1 MATSDSDDYDKVKT
15 AVLQTFA
22 LVPEWYRQEFHT
34 MWTNKDQSQGE
45 FFKLLTLTFDR

>member
-22 LVPEWYRQEFHT
+22 LVPEWYHQEFRS
-34 MWTNKDQSQGE
+34 MQAKKDQSQGE